1 MCAKRRKKVQKRKRE
16 VKGLISALV
25 LAVLWMA
32 VFSGCAKKTEPVVSE
47 NGLFK
52 LRVVTQTTA
61 ASETAIADRMGFFRD
76 EGIEIVY
83 VGTLGQG
90 ITQFQAIAQGDI
102 DVYTQG
108 HFTPLAQA
116 RLAGLKIVAVAPG
129 MVDDPDNGHVTYLVR
144 EDSRLKTLDDLP
156 GAKVGIGSQ
165 ALCVSGYLQIY
176 LEDRGLDFSKV
187 ELITMA
193 QPGQP
198 EQAVLQGL
206 IDVTTSHSPHGGLAL
221 AAGGVRV
228 IGKSWDI
235 FQSPAAGLA
244 IRGFSE
250 EFVEK
255 HPDIVQG
262 WVNAMYRARVFNKTN
277 PDQARLALADYFDFA
292 PEDISANVF
301 DQNKNFDPEWVQL
314 WFDMS
319 ERLGYWNKGDVLPED
334 CYTNKFVPRDVPA
347 SDLDLKL

>member
-1 MCAKRRKKVQKRKRE
+1 MQKKKQEKKR
-16 VKGLISALV
+16 LISV
-25 LAVLWMA
+25 LASAALLA
-32 VFSGCAKKTEPVVSE
+32 LILSGCAKKNEPAIGE

-61 ASETAIADRMGFFRD
+61 ASETIIADRMGFFRD
-76 EGIEIVY
+76 EGIEIEY
-83 VGTLGQG
+83 VGALGQG
-90 ITQFQAIAQGDI
+90 VTQFQALAQGDI

-108 HFTPLAQA
+108 HFSDLAQA
-116 RLAGLKIVAVAPG
+116 RLAGLKVIAVAPG

-144 EDSRLKTLDDLP
+144 EDSPLKTLDDLP
-156 GAKVGIGSQ
+156 GAKVGVGSQ
-165 ALCVSGYLQIY
+165 ALCVTGYLQIY
-176 LEDRGLDFSKV
+176 LEDRGLDFNRV
-187 ELITMA
+187 EYITMA

-228 IGKSWDI
+228 LGKSWDI
-235 FQSPAAGLA
+235 FQTPAAGLA
-244 IRGFSE
+244 VRGFSE
-250 EFVEK
+250 DFVAK

-277 PDQARLALADYFDFA
+277 PEQATLALAAYFDFD
-292 PEDISANVF
+292 PSDISSNVF
-301 DQNKNFDPEWVQL
+301 DQNKNFTPEWVQL

-319 ERLGYWNKGDVLPED
+319 ERLGYWKKGDVLPGD
-334 CYTNKFVPRDVPA
+334 CYTNAFVPRDAPA